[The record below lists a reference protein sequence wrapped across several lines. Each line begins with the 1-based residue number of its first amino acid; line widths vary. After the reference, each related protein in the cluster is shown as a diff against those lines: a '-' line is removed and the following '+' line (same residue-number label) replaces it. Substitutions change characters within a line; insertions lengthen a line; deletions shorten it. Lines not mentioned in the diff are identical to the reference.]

1 MHPLISHH
9 TGSPFDLLKSV
20 WGPNAAEFQRRFDP
34 VSTNGRGPSWLRNLY
49 FLYLLELRALA
60 KISPYLIANEKYFTG
75 NKTEDDLVQKEMK
88 GLLET
93 VGKFDGGHFDESS
106 MFANKME
113 GISLKEE
120 FKQKFRNIS
129 RIMDCV
135 GCDKCKLW
143 GKIQVIGIGTALRI
157 LFPPEESRF
166 DASSSSG
173 SGGPQRTGWSDFSLQ
188 RSEVVALINA
198 FGRTASSIEY
208 VHMFRDLLEFS

>member
-1 MHPLISHH
+1 
-9 TGSPFDLLKSV
+9 
-20 WGPNAAEFQRRFDP
+20 
-34 VSTNGRGPSWLRNLY
+34 
-49 FLYLLELRALA
+49 
-60 KISPYLIANEKYFTG
+60 
-75 NKTEDDLVQKEMK
+75 MK

-143 GKIQVIGIGTALRI
+143 GKIQITGLGMALKK
-157 LFPPEESRF
+157 L
-166 DASSSSG
+166 
-173 SGGPQRTGWSDFSLQ
+173 T
-188 RSEVVALINA
+188 RSEIVALFNA
-198 FGRTASSIEY
+198 FGQISNSIEY
-208 VHMFRDLLEFS
+208 VQMFKDL

>member
-1 MHPLISHH
+1 
-9 TGSPFDLLKSV
+9 
-20 WGPNAAEFQRRFDP
+20 
-34 VSTNGRGPSWLRNLY
+34 
-49 FLYLLELRALA
+49 
-60 KISPYLIANEKYFTG
+60 
-75 NKTEDDLVQKEMK
+75 MK

-157 LFPPEESRF
+157 LFPPEDKEIYAAAF
-166 DASSSSG
+166 ASPDGGDSHSSKSL
-173 SGGPQRTGWSDFSLQ
+173 SNSKFSLQ
-188 RSEVVALINA
+188 RSEVVALVNA
-198 FGRTASSIEY
+198 FGRIS
-208 VHMFRDLLEFS
+208 